1 MRRNLDDRRFVDGV
15 VMTVLCFT
23 AFHAMTVN
31 AQNHK
36 TTRLS
41 DPSVIHL
48 PAPAYKGKTS
58 LEEALKNRQ
67 SVRNFSVGSLTTKEL
82 SQLLWAAQGKT
93 RDWGARTAPSAGAMF
108 PLELYVVMKEGVF
121 RYASGEHRLLRL
133 VASDVRSQLASAAL
147 GQKSVQKAPAVF
159 VIAAVYER
167 TSEKYGT
174 RAERYVK
181 MEAGHAGQ
189 NLLLQAAALGL
200 AAVPIGAFHDEKV
213 RQALNLPARHQPLYL
228 MPVGRK

>member
-1 MRRNLDDRRFVDGV
+1 MRCNLDDRNFVGGV

-23 AFHAMTVN
+23 AFPAMIVN
-31 AQNHK
+31 AESQK

-41 DPSVIHL
+41 GPSVIRL
-48 PAPAYKGKTS
+48 PAPAYKGKMS

-93 RDWGARTAPSAGAMF
+93 RDGGARTAPSAGALF

-121 RYASGEHRLLRL
+121 RYVSGEHRLLRL
-133 VASDVRSQLASAAL
+133 VASDVRGQLASAAL

-167 TSEKYGT
+167 TFEKYGN

-200 AAVPIGAFHDEKV
+200 AAVPIGAFHDEHV
-213 RQALNLPARHQPLYL
+213 RQVLYLPARHQPLYL
-228 MPVGRK
+228 IPVGWK